1 MGAITKVKVDVSDN
15 LTSKSRKML
24 YDLSD
29 HQLTK
34 AFSLIHEFI
43 KIQPKFSINDLNKY
57 LDSQIELESN
67 KRKLTQKSKINLKN
81 CERDYSDMRSD
92 LNQIG
97 SSTFEV
103 SEKVISV
110 LIDVINIVGDAIK

>member
-1 MGAITKVKVDVSDN
+1 MGVITKVKVDVSDN

-34 AFSLIHEFI
+34 AFSLIHEFV
-43 KIQPKFSINDLNKY
+43 KIQPKFSMNDLNKY

-67 KRKLTQKSKINLKN
+67 KRKLTQKRKIKRKRAKIPTN
-81 CERDYSDMRSD
+81 D
-92 LNQIG
+92 
-97 SSTFEV
+97 
-103 SEKVISV
+103 SV
-110 LIDVINIVGDAIK
+110 